1 MNKIKVAI
9 NGFGRI
15 GRQFFQ
21 IAFDRQDEMEIVG
34 INDLGDLENLAY
46 LLKYDT
52 VYGKYDKKV
61 EVVDGNLVVEGKK
74 VNFSQEKDPS
84 KLPWKELN
92 VDVCVECTG
101 VFTEKEKAKMH
112 LTVGAKRVVI
122 SAPAKGGVPT
132 ILLGVNE
139 EKMKDDV
146 ITSNASCTTNAISPV
161 VAILNEKLGIEKALL
176 NTTHAYT
183 ATQSLVDGPADLKD
197 MRRGRSAGQ
206 NLVPST
212 TGAAKATTEA
222 ITELADKFDGIAVR
236 VPVVCGS
243 IADVTFIS
251 KKETNVS
258 EVNKILEDASKE
270 DRWKNLLEFSTEP
283 IVSHDI
289 IKNSHASIVDSE
301 FTKVVGGNLVKV
313 MAWYDNEWGYAV
325 TLVEHVVKS
334 GALIK

>member
-1 MNKIKVAI
+1 MIKVAI

-21 IAFDRQDEMEIVG
+21 IAFERQDEMEIVG

-46 LLKYDT
+46 LLKYDS

-84 KLPWKELN
+84 KLPWKKLN
-92 VDVCVECTG
+92 VDVAVECTG

-112 LTVGAKRVVI
+112 LDAGAKRVVI

-146 ITSNASCTTNAISPV
+146 ITSNASCTTNAITPV
-161 VAILNEKLGIEKALL
+161 VAVLNEKLGIEKAIL

-183 ATQSLVDGPADLKD
+183 ATQNLVDGPADLKD
-197 MRRGRSAGQ
+197 MRRGRAAAH

-212 TGAAKATTEA
+212 TGAAKATCEA
-222 ITELADKFDGIAVR
+222 IPDLAEKFDGISVR
-236 VPVVCGS
+236 IPVVCGS

-258 EVNKILEDASKE
+258 EVNEILKKASQEK
-270 DRWKNLLEFSTEP
+270 RWEKLLEIATDQ
-283 IVSHDI
+283 IVSSDI
-289 IKNSHASIVDSE
+289 IKNSHACIVDSGL
-301 FTKVVGGNLVKV
+301 TMVVGSNLVKI
-313 MAWYDNEWGYAV
+313 MAWYDNEWGYAQ
-325 TLVEHVVKS
+325 TLVEHVFKS
-334 GALIK
+334 GMLIK

>member
-1 MNKIKVAI
+1 MTKVAI

-21 IAFDRQDEMEIVG
+21 IAFERQDEIEIVG

-46 LLKYDT
+46 LLKNDT

-61 EVVDGNLVVEGKK
+61 EVADGNLVVEGKK
-74 VNFSQEKDPS
+74 VKFTQEKDP
-84 KLPWKELN
+84 KLLPWKQLN
-92 VDVCVECTG
+92 VDVVVECTG

-112 LTVGAKRVVI
+112 IDAGAKRVVI
-122 SAPAKGGVPT
+122 SAPSKNGVP
-132 ILLGVNE
+132 IVLLGVNE
-139 EKMKDDV
+139 ERMKDDV
-146 ITSNASCTTNAISPV
+146 ITSNASCTTNAIASV
-161 VAILNEKLGIEKALL
+161 VAILNDKLGIEKALL

-183 ATQSLVDGPADLKD
+183 ATQSIVDGPADLKD
-197 MRRGRSAGQ
+197 MRRGRAAAQ

-222 ITELADKFDGIAVR
+222 ITDLEGNFDGIAVR

-251 KKETNVS
+251 KRDTTVE
-258 EVNKILEDASKE
+258 EVNNILEEASRE
-270 DRWKNLLEFSTEP
+270 DRWKDLLEISNDP
-283 IVSHDI
+283 IVSHDVI
-289 IKNSHASIVDSE
+289 GNVHAGIVDAE
-301 FTKVVGGNLVKV
+301 LTKVVGGNLVKV

-325 TLVEHVVKS
+325 TLVEHVIKS

>member
-1 MNKIKVAI
+1 MIKVAI

-21 IAFDRQDEMEIVG
+21 IAFERQNEIEIVG

-46 LLKYDT
+46 LLQYDT

-61 EVVDGNLVVEGKK
+61 EVVDGNIVVEGKK
-74 VNFSQEKDPS
+74 IKFSQEKDPS
-84 KLPWKELN
+84 NLPWKELN

-112 LTVGAKRVVI
+112 LDAGAKRVVI

-139 EKMKDDV
+139 DKMKDDV
-146 ITSNASCTTNAISPV
+146 ITSNASCTTNAITPV
-161 VAILNEKLGIEKALL
+161 VAVLNEKLGIEKAIL

-183 ATQSLVDGPADLKD
+183 ATQSLVDGPAEKKD
-197 MRRGRSAGQ
+197 MRRGRAAAM

-212 TGAAKATTEA
+212 TGAAKATCEA
-222 ITELADKFDGIAVR
+222 ITTLAGKFDGVAVR
-236 VPVVCGS
+236 IPVVCGS

-251 KKETNVS
+251 KKETTVE
-258 EVNKILEDASKE
+258 EVNGILKDASKE
-270 DRWKNLLEFSTEP
+270 ERWKKLLEVTEDQ
-283 IVSHDI
+283 IVSSDI
-289 IKNSHASIVDSE
+289 VGNSHASIVDSGL
-301 FTKVVGGNLVKV
+301 TMVVGGNLVKV
-313 MAWYDNEWGYAV
+313 MAWYDNEWGYAQ
-325 TLVEHVVKS
+325 TLVDHVVKS
-334 GALIK
+334 GLLIEQ

>member
-1 MNKIKVAI
+1 MIKVAI

-21 IAFDRQDEMEIVG
+21 IAFERQNEVEIVG

-46 LLKYDT
+46 LLKDDT
-52 VYGKYDKKV
+52 VYGKYEKKVGFESGNLIVDDKKI
-61 EVVDGNLVVEGKK
+61 K
-74 VNFSQEKDPS
+74 FTQEKDP
-84 KLPWKELN
+84 KNLPWKELN
-92 VDVCVECTG
+92 VDVVVECTG

-112 LTVGAKRVVI
+112 LEAGAKRVVI
-122 SAPAKGGVPT
+122 SAPGKDGVL
-132 ILLGVNE
+132 IVLLGVNE
-139 EKMKDDV
+139 DKMKDDV
-146 ITSNASCTTNAISPV
+146 ITSNASCTTNAIAPV

-197 MRRGRSAGQ
+197 MRRGRAAAE

-222 ITELADKFDGIAVR
+222 ITDLKGNFDGIAVR

-251 KKETNVS
+251 KRETSVE
-258 EVNKILEDASKE
+258 EVNKILEEASKE
-270 DRWKNLLEFSTEP
+270 DRWKNLLEVSYEP
-283 IVSHDI
+283 IVSRDI
-289 IKNSHASIVDSE
+289 IGNTHASVVDAE

-313 MAWYDNEWGYAV
+313 LAWYDNEWGYAV
-325 TLVEHVVKS
+325 TLVEHVIKS
-334 GALIK
+334 GQQI

>member
-1 MNKIKVAI
+1 MIKVAI

-21 IAFDRQDEMEIVG
+21 IAFERQNEIEIVG

-46 LLKYDT
+46 LLQYDS

-61 EVVDGNLVVEGKK
+61 EVVDGNIVIEGKK
-74 VNFSQEKDPS
+74 IKFSQEKDPS
-84 KLPWKELN
+84 NLPWKELN

-112 LTVGAKRVVI
+112 LDAGAKRIVI

-132 ILLGVNE
+132 VLLGVNE
-139 EKMKDDV
+139 EKMKEDV
-146 ITSNASCTTNAISPV
+146 ITSNASCTTNAITPV
-161 VAILNEKLGIEKALL
+161 VAVLNEKLGIEKAIL

-183 ATQSLVDGPADLKD
+183 ATQSLVDGPAEKKD
-197 MRRGRSAGQ
+197 MRRGRAAAM

-212 TGAAKATTEA
+212 TGAAKATCEA
-222 ITELADKFDGIAVR
+222 ITSLAGKFDGVAVR
-236 VPVVCGS
+236 IPVVCGS

-251 KKETNVS
+251 KKETTVE
-258 EVNKILEDASKE
+258 EVNKILKDASKE
-270 DRWKNLLEFSTEP
+270 DRWKKLLEVTEDQ
-283 IVSHDI
+283 IVSSDI
-289 IKNSHASIVDSE
+289 IGNSHASIVDSGL
-301 FTKVVGGNLVKV
+301 TMVVGGNLVKIMV
-313 MAWYDNEWGYAV
+313 WYDNEWGYAQ
-325 TLVEHVVKS
+325 TLVDHVVKS